1 MLRDAFREAFHA
13 AHWPIPKTLRREV
26 ERFLLCGDVRYGFVE
41 VRCNECSES
50 RLVAFSCKS
59 RGLCPSCST
68 RAAIETA
75 ENLTEVLPYVSHRQW
90 TLSIPYAL
98 RFSVV
103 KRPGIL
109 KRMEGR
115 LVRAIWRW
123 QRLEARRL
131 GFKTQDVTGG
141 AVCFWQWF
149 GSSLQLTPHLHVLV
163 PEAQWRKGDAAPI
176 GLPAP
181 SDDDVVGILKRVLTL
196 TAKDLADME
205 MAMPETEYEESQCQH
220 SQERL
225 PLAVGHNFRKRRT
238 ASFNGFSLHADTAVH
253 ANDRDGLKRLCRYGA
268 RGPVSDC
275 RLTRLEDGRYQYVP
289 KGKEGVLLVLS
300 AEELVRRLLVL
311 VPPPKRHLTSFH
323 GAYAPNSSLREAL
336 IPRAVE
342 ASIEAEGPVGPLV
355 RGPSVVTVGAP
366 AEAVKGR
373 RRLPKPPR
381 LDWQTLHRR
390 TFGHDVLQCPCGGR
404 RTIRALH
411 STPNAAQRRLKQLG
425 LRILP
430 SGRAL
435 PDKTAPPRQTS
446 LAF

>member
-1 MLRDAFREAFHA
+1 M
-13 AHWPIPKTLRREV
+13 
-26 ERFLLCGDVRYGFVE
+26 
-41 VRCNECSES
+41 
-50 RLVAFSCKS
+50 
-59 RGLCPSCST
+59 
-68 RAAIETA
+68 
-75 ENLTEVLPYVSHRQW
+75 SHRQW

-123 QRLEARRL
+123 QRLEARRMGL
-131 GFKTQDVTGG
+131 ETEGVTGG

-149 GSSLQLTPHLHVLV
+149 GSSLQLTPHLHVVV
-163 PEAQWRKGDAAPI
+163 PDALWRKGDATRI

-181 SDDDVVGILKRVLTL
+181 SDDEVVRILKRVLTL

-205 MAMPETEYEESQCQH
+205 MSMPETEYEESQSLH

-225 PLAVGHNFRKRRT
+225 PLAVAPNFRKRRT

-253 ANDRDGLKRLCRYGA
+253 ANDREGLKRLCRYGA

-336 IPRAVE
+336 IPRTVE
-342 ASIEAEGPVGPLV
+342 TSIEVEGPPQQ
-355 RGPSVVTVGAP
+355 GPSV
-366 AEAVKGR
+366 EAVDTADAVDVPTEETAGPS
-373 RRLPKPPR
+373 RLPTPPR

-404 RTIRALH
+404 RSIRALH
-411 STPNAAQRRLKQLG
+411 STANAAQRRLKQLG
-425 LRILP
+425 LKILP
-430 SGRAL
+430 SGMVL
-435 PDKTAPPRQTS
+435 PDKTAPPRQAS